1 MEEQNHDENPELV
14 NKTKKGKIRIEFSVS
29 DPETERYVT
38 FADDVWPTDV
48 KEWFVRAS
56 LGVEQLFRLSS
67 TCVIMLDPDCQVVQ
81 KIQCIKL
88 VRMFTNCGLKEAK
101 DLVERNSPLVP
112 TPGILFLCEKAD
124 CKNIDTIIRKFAEI
138 GGTKVNARPAEF
150 DMLMN
155 GKIPKFDASRPV
167 F

>member
-1 MEEQNHDENPELV
+1 MEESPVD
-14 NKTKKGKIRIEFSVS
+14 TKQSPISLGKIHIEFSVS
-29 DPETERYVT
+29 DPETLRYVT
-38 FADDVWPTDV
+38 FADDVWPIDV

-56 LGVEQLFRLSS
+56 LGVEQLFRL
-67 TCVIMLDPDCQVVQ
+67 TQACVITLEPGFQIIN

-88 VRMFTNCGLKEAK
+88 VRMCTNCGLKEAK

-112 TPGILFLCEKAD
+112 TPGFLFCCQKTDAKEV
-124 CKNIDTIIRKFAEI
+124 NHIISKFREI
-138 GGTKVNARPAEF
+138 GVNVEARPAGI

-155 GKIPKFDASRPV
+155 GNIPKFDASRPV

>member
-1 MEEQNHDENPELV
+1 MEQSPISL
-14 NKTKKGKIRIEFSVS
+14 GKIHIEFSVS
-29 DPETERYVT
+29 DPETKRYIT

-56 LGVEQLFRLSS
+56 LGVEQLFRLSQ
-67 TCVIMLDPDCQVVQ
+67 TCVIMLDPDCQIVQ

-88 VRMFTNCGLKEAK
+88 VKMFTNCGLKEAK

-112 TPGILFLCEKAD
+112 TPGILFLCQKAD
-124 CKNIDTIIRKFAEI
+124 CQNIDAIIKKFAEI
-138 GGTKVNARPAEF
+138 GINVNARPADF
-150 DMLMN
+150 DTLMI